1 MCITKNLIV
10 TVWQPFWFFE
20 PLCSILYSQTNG
32 NLCTMT
38 TFLFWRTVHTL
49 TLSWTALQW
58 QLKWPLIKCVI
69 NWQNNLST
77 MGQFFSDWWKSQ
89 EWSQKLI
96 HKARWWLIMESSFDC
111 VPLIYTAAVSI
122 NCLQIILV
130 HFVTLTFSFKTLFKL
145 CISSLCILFM
155 IALTLWYK
163 VSMNLAQ

>member
-10 TVWQPFWFFE
+10 TVWQPFWFFD
-20 PLCSILYSQTNG
+20 PLCSILYSQTNAETSVQWQPFCPG
-32 NLCTMT
+32 EQS
-38 TFLFWRTVHTL
+38 
-49 TLSWTALQW
+49 LSWTALQW

-96 HKARWWLIMESSFDC
+96 HEACLWLIIESYFNC

-122 NCLQIILV
+122 NCLRYLFILS
-130 HFVTLTFSFKTLFKL
+130 H
-145 CISSLCILFM
+145 
-155 IALTLWYK
+155 
-163 VSMNLAQ
+163 